1 MGPTGRVGHT
11 AISPAGPPTQKG
23 RGAGQDVTAG
33 SAPRHSKTHIGTLA
47 AMTRVSAQGDQ
58 PIRVPH
64 QALKKA
70 PGAGPTPCGT
80 LESAADRKSTRLNSS
95 HQIISYAVF
104 CLKKKKQT

>member
-1 MGPTGRVGHT
+1 MNAHT
-11 AISPAGPPTQKG
+11 LPANARRTQWDRLEGLDTPRYRPAAPPTQKG

-33 SAPRHSKTHIGTLA
+33 SAPRHSINSYRDTRCDDSRIGT
-47 AMTRVSAQGDQ
+47 SDQ

-80 LESAADRKSTRLNSS
+80 LGSAAHAHRDS
-95 HQIISYAVF
+95 Q
-104 CLKKKKQT
+104 